1 MTVLA
6 GAMVWA
12 SLSSLSS
19 GPNARLSSGTIAQ
32 ASGLVAVLAMFGLRS
47 VPVRWIVRGLAL
59 VSGALLARFGQLGA
73 TEGLAG
79 SWRVLV
85 WVGALGLALT
95 LAPSSRSVFVDV
107 DAEPG
112 ADARSGDA
120 PSVASEPNGHSGEP
134 HSRIHGSTAR
144 AMAVVADTR
153 GRIPLAIATA
163 SVCLVAG
170 AALLI
175 GPRASNWFPT
185 GAKASDL
192 VDQARN
198 TSNNVL
204 MSRESLD
211 MTQRPQLSDKV
222 IMSVRSPVVSFW
234 RAELF
239 DQWDGTTWTRS
250 YPNRGRILDDGRLQ
264 PAADDIAATQGI
276 ETTQEFRLL
285 GGFAT
290 VMPSAATP
298 VEVTSASEVA
308 QRIDGTLV
316 SVYQALGSGTTY
328 TVKSAQMELSA
339 ERLRSAGST
348 QHLERVSPVAAQV
361 MAQYA
366 MRPATTERVI
376 SLARRVTSAESN
388 DFDRVMAL
396 QRWMAEN
403 NTYSLDAPLSPKGVD
418 VVDHFL
424 FEQREGWCEQIAS
437 SLVVLARAVGIPA
450 RLATGYAPGEWD
462 GAGGRF
468 VVRERDAHAWAEVWF
483 PELGWVPFD
492 PTSTVPLSGSEDA
505 AVGAQARDWREVLG
519 MVLVAVGL
527 MSVSAGP
534 VSGFV
539 RRVFEAI
546 RRRAAR
552 SRWGG
557 EAWTANAVRRFE
569 RAGERVDRARFR
581 SESMSRYGRSVSD
594 SSGDQRF
601 AEVGRLLDR
610 KAFAPG
616 GSDSTGDP
624 LVSAHTTVD
633 TAIDA
638 SDLEARVDEILAEME
653 SR

>member
-1 MTVLA
+1 MTILA

-12 SLSSLSS
+12 ALASLSTS
-19 GPNARLSSGTIAQ
+19 PDARLSSGTIAQ
-32 ASGLVAVLAMFGLRS
+32 ASGLVAVLAIFGLRS

-59 VSGALLARFGQLGA
+59 FSGALLARFGQLGA
-73 TEGLAG
+73 TEGLVG

-85 WVGALGLALT
+85 WVGALGAALT
-95 LAPSSRSVFVDV
+95 FAPSSRSVFVDTGPHDTGQDGTGTDGTGTDGTGPDGV
-107 DAEPG
+107 GSDG
-112 ADARSGDA
+112 A
-120 PSVASEPNGHSGEP
+120 AS
-134 HSRIHGSTAR
+134 RGSMGR
-144 AMAVVADTR
+144 AMGLASQTR
-153 GRIPLAIATA
+153 GRIPVAVAIAA
-163 SVCLVAG
+163 VSLVAG
-170 AALLI
+170 SALLI

-198 TSNNVL
+198 SSNNVL
-204 MSRESLD
+204 VSRESLD
-211 MTQRPQLSDKV
+211 MAERPQLSDKV

-250 YPNRGRILDDGRLQ
+250 YANRGRILADGHVE
-264 PAADDIAATQGI
+264 PAADDIAAEKGV
-276 ETTQEFRLL
+276 ETTQEFRLQ

-290 VMPSAATP
+290 VMPSAPTP
-298 VEVTSASEVA
+298 VAVTSSNEVA

-316 SVYQALGSGTTY
+316 SAYQALGSGTTY
-328 TVKSAQMELSA
+328 TVRSRQMALSPDILRAAGAAQP
-339 ERLRSAGST
+339 
-348 QHLERVSPVAAQV
+348 LERVSPVAARV

-376 SLARRVTSAESN
+376 ALAQRLTAGQSN
-388 DFDRVMAL
+388 DYDRVMAL
-396 QRWMAEN
+396 QRWMSQN
-403 NTYSLDAPLSPKGVD
+403 NTYSLEAPLSPKGVD

-483 PELGWVPFD
+483 PEQGWVPFD

-519 MVLVAVGL
+519 MVLVALGVI
-527 MSVSAGP
+527 SVSTGP

-539 RRVFEAI
+539 GRMFAAI
-546 RRRAAR
+546 RRRASR
-552 SRWGG
+552 TRWGG
-557 EAWTANAVRRFE
+557 ETWSARAIRRLE
-569 RAGERVDRARFR
+569 RAGERTDRARSP
-581 SESMSRYGRSVSD
+581 SESMSSYGHSVSE
-594 SSGDQRF
+594 SSGDRRF
-601 AEVGRLLDR
+601 AEVGTLLDR
-610 KAFAPG
+610 HAF
-616 GSDSTGDP
+616 DSPRVGD
-624 LVSAHTTVD
+624 AE
-633 TAIDA
+633 I
-638 SDLEARVDEILAEME
+638 EERVERVLAEIE
-653 SR
+653 SH